1 MATREDWEYATQAP
15 APYVGDFLQKGIFPY
30 AQTFLN
36 QQFQNLGRPDS
47 SPFTYTGQRVADF
60 DPREQYAM
68 QMADQAIGSYR
79 PYLGAQAGLLGEAAD
94 VSRAGTRAGAGAFGR
109 AELSGLGSTAMFDP
123 NMAQQ
128 FYNPFEEDVV
138 QQTLTDVR
146 EGLAKGDMALR
157 DQALQN
163 NAFGGARGR
172 FTQED
177 LARQV
182 GRGAAEA
189 VGGIRDKG
197 YTGARDAA
205 YQSFADQQ
213 ARQAGLA
220 GLQSQLGQGYGQLGM
235 NLGTG
240 LAGYG
245 QGIGGM
251 APTLQGLQGTDINTM
266 LGMGGLGR
274 GRNQSL
280 MDLAYQNFTGQYNL
294 PMQTLQ
300 NVGSLTA
307 ALGPMAG
314 GYGFAGKN
322 PPTSTPEYSPNQGG
336 IPQYGG
342 GGGAPTLPRA
352 GGASQRTTLGPVNLR
367 NRV

>member
-1 MATREDWEYATQAP
+1 MASREEQEYSSQAP
-15 APYVGDFLQKGIFPY
+15 AGYIGDFLQKGIFPY

-94 VSRAGTRAGAGAFGR
+94 VSRAGTRAGAGALGR
-109 AELSGLGSTAMFDP
+109 AELSGLGSTAMFNP
-123 NMAQQ
+123 YMAQQ

-172 FTQED
+172 LTQEE

-182 GRGAAEA
+182 GRGTTEA
-189 VGGIRDKG
+189 IGNIRQAG
-197 YTGARDAA
+197 FAGAQDAA
-205 YQSFADQQ
+205 LKSFADQQ

-266 LGMGGLGR
+266 MGMGGLGR

-294 PMQTLQ
+294 PMQTLS

-314 GYGFAGKN
+314 GYGYAGGL
-322 PPTSTPEYSPNQGG
+322 PTTSTAYTPNTGQ
-336 IPQYGG
+336 IPTQ
-342 GGGAPTLPRA
+342 GGAPTLPRA
-352 GGASQRTTLGPVNLR
+352 GGGSQRNTLGPVNLR

>member
-1 MATREDWEYATQAP
+1 MSDRSDWEYSTQAP
-15 APYVGDFLQKGIFPY
+15 AGYVGDFLQKGIFPY

-36 QQFQNLGRPDS
+36 QQFQNLGTPDS

-60 DPREQYAM
+60 DPREQYSM
-68 QMADQAIGSYR
+68 DLSDSAIGSYR
-79 PYLGAQAGLLGEAAD
+79 PYLGAQADLLREAGD
-94 VSRAGTRAGAGAFGR
+94 VSRAGTRKGAQALGR
-109 AELSGLGSTAMFDP
+109 SELSGLGSTAMFNP
-123 NMAQQ
+123 YMAQQ

-138 QQTLTDVR
+138 QQTIRDAQ

-157 DQALQN
+157 DQAVQRG
-163 NAFGGARGR
+163 AFGGSRGR
-172 FTQED
+172 LTSED

-182 GRGAAEA
+182 GRGTTEA
-189 VGGIRDKG
+189 IGNIRQAG
-197 YTGARDAA
+197 FAGAQDAA
-205 YQSFADQQ
+205 LKSFADQQ

-220 GLQSQLGQGYGQLGM
+220 NLQSGIGSMFGQIGTQLGS
-235 NLGTG
+235 N

-245 QGIGGM
+245 QSFGQM
-251 APTLQGLQGTDINTM
+251 APQLQALQGADINRTM
-266 LGMGGLGR
+266 GMGALGR

-322 PPTSTPEYSPNQGG
+322 PATSTPEYIPNQGG

-342 GGGAPTLPRA
+342 GTPTLPRA
-352 GGASQRTTLGPVNLR
+352 GGRVNMGPQNQGLGALR
-367 NRV
+367 

>member
-1 MATREDWEYATQAP
+1 MSDRSDWEYATQAP
-15 APYVGDFLQKGIFPY
+15 AGYIGDFLQKGIFPY
-30 AQTFLN
+30 ARTFLD
-36 QQFQNLGRPDS
+36 QQFQNLGQPDS

-68 QMADQAIGSYR
+68 DMSDAAIGSYR
-79 PYLGAQAGLLGEAAD
+79 PYLGAQADLLREAGD
-94 VSRAGTRAGAGAFGR
+94 VSRAGTRKGAQTYGR
-109 AELSGLGSTAMFDP
+109 AELSGLGSTAMFNP
-123 NMAQQ
+123 YMAQQ

-138 QQTLTDVR
+138 QQTIRDAQ

-163 NAFGGARGR
+163 NAFGGARAR
-172 FTQED
+172 LTSED

-182 GRGAAEA
+182 GRGTAEA
-189 VGGIRDKG
+189 IGGIRDKG

-205 YQSFADQQ
+205 MGSFEAQQ
-213 ARQAGLA
+213 ARQAGLGA
-220 GLQSQLGQGYGQLGM
+220 LQAQLGQGYGQLGM

-240 LAGYG
+240 LSGFG
-245 QGIGGM
+245 QSFGQM
-251 APTLQGLQGTDINTM
+251 APQLQTLQTQDINRTM
-266 LGMGGLGR
+266 GVGGLGR
-274 GRNQSL
+274 GRQQSL

-314 GYGFAGKN
+314 GYGFSGKN
-322 PPTSTPEYSPNQGG
+322 PPTSTPEYSPNQGN

-352 GGASQRTTLGPVNLR
+352 GGRVNMGPQNRGIGALR
-367 NRV
+367 K

>member
-1 MATREDWEYATQAP
+1 
-15 APYVGDFLQKGIFPY
+15 
-30 AQTFLN
+30 
-36 QQFQNLGRPDS
+36 
-47 SPFTYTGQRVADF
+47 
-60 DPREQYAM
+60 
-68 QMADQAIGSYR
+68 
-79 PYLGAQAGLLGEAAD
+79 
-94 VSRAGTRAGAGAFGR
+94 
-109 AELSGLGSTAMFDP
+109 MFDP

-182 GRGAAEA
+182 GRGATEA
-189 VGGIRDKG
+189 IGGIRQQG
-197 YTGARDAA
+197 YKGARDAA
-205 YQSFADQQ
+205 MGSFEAQQ
-213 ARQAGLA
+213 ARQGGLA
-220 GLQSQLGQGYGQLGM
+220 ALQAQLGQGYGQLGT

-251 APTLQGLQGTDINTM
+251 APTLQGLQGADINTM

-294 PMQTLQ
+294 PMQTLS

-314 GYGFAGKN
+314 GYGYAGGL
-322 PPTSTPEYSPNQGG
+322 PTTSTAYTPNTGQ
-336 IPQYGG
+336 IPAQ
-342 GGGAPTLPRA
+342 GGAPTLPRA
-352 GGASQRTTLGPVNLR
+352 GGGPQRNTLGPVNLR